1 MKRQIMCFSILCT
14 LLLGMLSG
22 CGGGGGGDTAAAG
35 GNGAP
40 SAPAESSKADMA
52 TDSGWAESDSAEPI
66 SSSSVFENAKII
78 QEGSMELQSNN
89 FEDTDAFLHK
99 LTENLEGYFESTT
112 VGGDIGYRYATY
124 VVRVPQ
130 DSYQYFFNQV
140 GENCH
145 VIHSAS
151 NAQNIT
157 EEYVDTE
164 IRLSSLKTKHER
176 LLALLA
182 KADTMEAIVAL
193 ESELADNEYE
203 IERLSGSLRKYDSLI
218 NFSTISI
225 TLDEVASL
233 APVTSGN
240 SFGDELIQ
248 AFISGT
254 SGITM
259 FLRTVIL
266 MLIALWPL
274 TLVVIIILTV
284 VLIRRHKAKKPAKLG
299 KTDSEHPKDPD
310 FKA

>member
-1 MKRQIMCFSILCT
+1 MCFSILCT
-14 LLLGMLSG
+14 LLAGMLTG
-22 CGGGGGGDTAAAG
+22 CGSGGGSAAKAETNGGAAMDTPTETPASEEEIAA
-35 GNGAP
+35 
-40 SAPAESSKADMA
+40 
-52 TDSGWAESDSAEPI
+52 DSGWADESSAEPTT
-66 SSSSVFENAKII
+66 SSVLANAKII
-78 QEGSMELQSNN
+78 QEGSMELQSTN
-89 FEDTDAFLHK
+89 FEDTDAFLRK
-99 LTENLEGYFESTT
+99 LTENLEGYLESTT

-130 DSYQYFFNQV
+130 DSYNYFFNQV

-151 NAQNIT
+151 NARNVT

-218 NFSTISI
+218 NFSTISL
-225 TLDEVASL
+225 TLDEVPSL

-248 AFISGT
+248 AFTNGT
-254 SGITM
+254 SGITT
-259 FLRTVIL
+259 FLRTSIL
-266 MLIALWPL
+266 ILIAVWPF
-274 TLVVIIILTV
+274 TLIIIIVLV
-284 VLIRRHKAKKPAKLG
+284 IVLIRRRKAKKPAKLG
-299 KTDSEHPKDPD
+299 KSDSEHPENPD

>member
-1 MKRQIMCFSILCT
+1 MKRQLMCFSILCT

-22 CGGGGGGDTAAAG
+22 CGGGGTTAAG
-35 GNGAP
+35 GNGAMMDTP
-40 SAPAESSKADMA
+40 SSESPKADA
-52 TDSGWAESDSAEPI
+52 AADSGWAESSSTEPI
-66 SSSSVFENAKII
+66 STSTVFENAKII

-99 LTENLEGYFESTT
+99 LTENLEGYLESTT
-112 VGGDIGYRYATY
+112 VSGDIGYRYATY

-182 KADTMEAIVAL
+182 KADTTEAIVAL

-248 AFISGT
+248 AFTSGT

>member
-14 LLLGMLSG
+14 LFLGMLSG

-52 TDSGWAESDSAEPI
+52 TDSGWAESDSAESI
-66 SSSSVFENAKII
+66 SSSTVFENAKII

-99 LTENLEGYFESTT
+99 LTETLEGYLESTT

-130 DSYQYFFNQV
+130 ESYQQFFYQV

-248 AFISGT
+248 AFTSGT

-259 FLRTVIL
+259 FLRTAIL

>member
-99 LTENLEGYFESTT
+99 LTETLEGYLESTT